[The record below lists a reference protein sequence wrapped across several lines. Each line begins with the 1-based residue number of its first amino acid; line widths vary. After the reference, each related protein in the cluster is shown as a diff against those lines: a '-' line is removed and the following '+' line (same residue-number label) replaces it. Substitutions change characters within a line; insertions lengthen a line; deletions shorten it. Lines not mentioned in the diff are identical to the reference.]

1 MVRVLALTI
10 SHGLVLAVG
19 FALGVYFLPILTAPP
34 SPDAAMLSR
43 NAKTALFEA
52 TFAEDLSGN
61 DFLHWGKGR
70 VSVGAEMIVHRGELA
85 PGPDYK
91 LYLVKQFVEN
101 EEQFERAKAEAVRL
115 GDIKTFNGFL
125 VDVPDGIDVRDF
137 TTVLIWC
144 EAFGEFIAAA
154 KYR

>member
-1 MVRVLALTI
+1 
-10 SHGLVLAVG
+10 
-19 FALGVYFLPILTAPP
+19 
-34 SPDAAMLSR
+34 
-43 NAKTALFEA
+43 
-52 TFAEDLSGN
+52 
-61 DFLHWGKGR
+61 
-70 VSVGAEMIVHRGELA
+70 AEMIVHRGELA